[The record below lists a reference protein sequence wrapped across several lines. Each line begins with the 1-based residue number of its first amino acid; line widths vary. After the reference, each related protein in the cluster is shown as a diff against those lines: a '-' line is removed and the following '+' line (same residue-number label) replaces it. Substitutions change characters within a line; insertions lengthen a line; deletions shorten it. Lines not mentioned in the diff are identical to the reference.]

1 MEISVIEGGVDA
13 CWEMPLKIAI
23 LFLENFPKLFQLTI
37 LKVNLLVHLKLL
49 LKKLPY
55 ACPAFLCSNMYNKD

>member
-1 MEISVIEGGVDA
+1 
-13 CWEMPLKIAI
+13 MPLKIAI
-23 LFLENFPKLFQLTI
+23 LFLEYFPKLFQLTI

-49 LKKLPY
+49 LKNLPY